1 VNRFLTLAVTA
12 VAGFV
17 LVACG
22 PAATDS
28 SSEPSS
34 AESAAVSQ
42 AAASSGDGVQPS
54 FTEGAVADLEA
65 LIPDNV
71 GDLAMQKTSTKG
83 DEFLTSSDADP
94 AVAKFVNDLGVSP
107 SDISI
112 AIGFGFSADASSSLG
127 MFVFRA
133 SGADTNR
140 LIAAFKEANDAD
152 RDAPLTWSGTTV
164 GGKQVESAVDG
175 ETTYYLYAKDDV
187 LFFLSGDPTSTE
199 EAISGLPSATPG
211 GDLRKRGGRLGA
223 LDPRALRGGA
233 RPPCPRRRP
242 ARHGYARPRR
252 AARFPRRAVG

>member
-1 VNRFLTLAVTA
+1 VNRFLTIAVIA

-22 PAATDS
+22 PAAS
-28 SSEPSS
+28 SSSSGQSS
-34 AESAAVSQ
+34 AASAAASE
-42 AAASSGDGVQPS
+42 APASSGDVPGPS

-65 LIPDNV
+65 LIPDTV
-71 GDLAMQKTSTKG
+71 GDLAMQKSSTRG
-83 DEFLTSSDADP
+83 DEFLTSSDGDP
-94 AVAKFVNDLGVSP
+94 AVAKFVTDLGVSP

-140 LIAAFKEANDAD
+140 LIAAFKEANDSD
-152 RDAPLTWSGTTV
+152 RETPLVWSNTTV

-175 ETTYYLYAKDDV
+175 ETTYYLYAKGDV

-199 EAISGLPSATPG
+199 EAISGLP
-211 GDLRKRGGRLGA
+211 
-223 LDPRALRGGA
+223 
-233 RPPCPRRRP
+233 
-242 ARHGYARPRR
+242 
-252 AARFPRRAVG
+252 

>member
-1 VNRFLTLAVTA
+1 MNRFLTIAVTA

-22 PAATDS
+22 PAAS
-28 SSEPSS
+28 GSPSESQ
-34 AESAAVSQ
+34 AGEASQ
-42 AAASSGDGVQPS
+42 AASEAAQASGDGVLPS

-65 LIPDNV
+65 LIPDTV

-83 DEFLTSSDADP
+83 DEFLTSSDSDP

-133 SGADTNR
+133 LGADTNR

-152 RDAPLTWSGTTV
+152 RDTPLEWESATV
-164 GGKQVESAVDG
+164 GGKQVEAALDG
-175 ETTYYLYAKDDV
+175 ETTYYLYAKGDV
-187 LFFLSGDPTSTE
+187 LFFLSGDPASTE
-199 EAISGLPSATPG
+199 EAISGLP
-211 GDLRKRGGRLGA
+211 
-223 LDPRALRGGA
+223 
-233 RPPCPRRRP
+233 
-242 ARHGYARPRR
+242 
-252 AARFPRRAVG
+252 

>member
-1 VNRFLTLAVTA
+1 MNRFRSIAVTA

-22 PAATDS
+22 PAASGS
-28 SSEPSS
+28 SSESQ
-34 AESAAVSQ
+34 AGEASQ
-42 AAASSGDGVQPS
+42 AASEAAQASGDGVLPS

-65 LIPDNV
+65 LIPDTV
-71 GDLAMQKTSTKG
+71 GDLSMQKTSTKG
-83 DEFLTSSDADP
+83 DEFLTSSDSNP

-152 RDAPLTWSGTTV
+152 RETPLEWSSTTV
-164 GGKQVESAVDG
+164 GGKQVESALDG
-175 ETTYYLYAKDDV
+175 ETTYYLYAKGDV
-187 LFFLSGDPTSTE
+187 LFFLSGDPASTE
-199 EAISGLPSATPG
+199 EAISGL
-211 GDLRKRGGRLGA
+211 R
-223 LDPRALRGGA
+223 
-233 RPPCPRRRP
+233 
-242 ARHGYARPRR
+242 
-252 AARFPRRAVG
+252 